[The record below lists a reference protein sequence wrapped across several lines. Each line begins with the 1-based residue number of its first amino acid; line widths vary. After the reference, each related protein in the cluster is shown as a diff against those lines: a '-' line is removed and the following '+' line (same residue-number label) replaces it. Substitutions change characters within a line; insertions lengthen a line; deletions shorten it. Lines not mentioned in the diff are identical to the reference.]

1 MDRQEQVR
9 SSVWILFFEVDG
21 SKTHKKAYVVMYYIC
36 IGKTELCK
44 TLAETYYGSEKDMI
58 RIDCSEYMEKHSV
71 SRLTGPPPGYVG
83 YDEGGQLTEAVRRAP
98 HSVVLL
104 DELEKAHGDVLNI
117 LLQILEDGML
127 TDGKGRTVNF
137 KNTILIMTSN
147 VGSQNILAL
156 SRQES
161 AQENFQ
167 DIATEQEG
175 NDSLYAKLSETV
187 KESLEA
193 TMKPELLNRMDEIVV
208 FSPLSP
214 NDLASITNLILSKT
228 IQRAE
233 AEQDLKISATPALSQ
248 KVMAEGSSNAAQF
261 GARPMRRAA
270 QRFFEDAVSD
280 ALVRGF
286 LKKGDEAVVDLVPD
300 SFDSYPH
307 YIVEVRRSSDGETLQ
322 VAVDKISQGIG
333 SSESREN
340 GAMNLQPATNGY
352 DEGTGRTKKKSR
364 PFYMQD
370 DTDVESNPIS

>member
-1 MDRQEQVR
+1 
-9 SSVWILFFEVDG
+9 
-21 SKTHKKAYVVMYYIC
+21 
-36 IGKTELCK
+36 
-44 TLAETYYGSEKDMI
+44 MI

-83 YDEGGQLTEAVRRAP
+83 YEEGGQLTEAVRRSP

-156 SRQES
+156 SRMAES
-161 AQENFQ
+161 
-167 DIATEQEG
+167 EQEQ

-193 TMKPELLNRMDEIVV
+193 SMRPELLNRMDEIIV
-208 FSPLSP
+208 FSPLSST
-214 NDLASITNLILSKT
+214 DLASITSLILSKT

-233 AEQDLKISATPALSQ
+233 AEQNLKIFASPALSQ
-248 KVMAEGSSNAAQF
+248 KVMEEGSSNAAQF

-280 ALVRGF
+280 ALIRGF
-286 LKKGDEAVVDLVPD
+286 LKKGDEAVVDLLPG
-300 SFDSYPH
+300 SSDSYPYH
-307 YIVEVRRSSDGETLQ
+307 TVQVRRSSDGGVLD

-333 SSESREN
+333 SAE
-340 GAMNLQPATNGY
+340 AQQDKTIDTNGY
-352 DEGTGRTKKKSR
+352 DDYPPRAKKKSR
-364 PFYMQD
+364 PSYLSD
-370 DTDVESNPIS
+370 ETDVEVDQIR

>member
-1 MDRQEQVR
+1 
-9 SSVWILFFEVDG
+9 
-21 SKTHKKAYVVMYYIC
+21 
-36 IGKTELCK
+36 
-44 TLAETYYGSEKDMI
+44 
-58 RIDCSEYMEKHSV
+58 
-71 SRLTGPPPGYVG
+71 
-83 YDEGGQLTEAVRRAP
+83 
-98 HSVVLL
+98 
-104 DELEKAHGDVLNI
+104 
-117 LLQILEDGML
+117 
-127 TDGKGRTVNF
+127 
-137 KNTILIMTSN
+137 MTSN